1 MKRCE
6 WINGNCGSK
15 RAVQYPFK
23 KVNGTLTFTML
34 KNYRSEEI
42 NTIIKH
48 NKIK

>member
-6 WINGNCGSK
+6 WINGNCGCK
-15 RAVQYPFK
+15 WAVQLPLE

-34 KNYRSEEI
+34 KNYRSEGSK
-42 NTIIKH
+42 TIVKH